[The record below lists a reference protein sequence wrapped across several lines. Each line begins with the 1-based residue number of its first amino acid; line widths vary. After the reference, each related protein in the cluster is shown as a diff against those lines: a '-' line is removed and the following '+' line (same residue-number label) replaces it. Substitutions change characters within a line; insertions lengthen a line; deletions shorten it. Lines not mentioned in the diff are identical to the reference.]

1 MLAVTPSGVGVE
13 RVNTTTDSELVR
25 RCLAGDEDAFRVLVQ
40 RHERPVYHIIWRM
53 VTNTED
59 ARDLVQETFVK
70 AFRALDQFDQART
83 FSFWINRI
91 ATNLSIDFLRKRRL
105 RTISIDPDPNDEERL
120 PPVLRDGSPLPD
132 RVLETRRV
140 AETLGR
146 LVNRL
151 APHYRVVVHLR
162 HAQQRSYDEIAE
174 MLDLP
179 LGTVKAR
186 LHRAHNQ
193 MRAWMRG
200 EDGHDE
206 PVGMDA

>member
-1 MLAVTPSGVGVE
+1 MPAVAPLEVRVE

-53 VTNTED
+53 VANTED

-83 FSFWINRI
+83 FSYWINRI

-105 RTISIDPDPNDEERL
+105 RTVSIDPDPDDEERR
-120 PPVLRDGSPLPD
+120 PPVLRDGNPLPD
-132 RVLETRRV
+132 RALESRRM

-146 LVNRL
+146 LVDRL

-162 HAQQRSYDEIAE
+162 HSQQRSYEEIAE
-174 MLDLP
+174 MLSLP

-200 EDGHDE
+200 EDGFEDLT
-206 PVGMDA
+206 GADT

>member
-1 MLAVTPSGVGVE
+1 
-13 RVNTTTDSELVR
+13 
-25 RCLAGDEDAFRVLVQ
+25 
-40 RHERPVYHIIWRM
+40 M

-70 AFRALDQFDQART
+70 AFRALEQFDQART

-105 RTISIDPDPNDEERL
+105 RTVSIDPDPRDEEHR
-120 PPVLRDGSPLPD
+120 PPVLRDENPLPD
-132 RVLETRRV
+132 RVLEARRIG
-140 AETLGR
+140 ETLGR
-146 LVNRL
+146 LVDRL

-174 MLDLP
+174 LLDLP

-200 EDGHDE
+200 EDGPDE
-206 PVGMDA
+206 SIGMDP

>member
-1 MLAVTPSGVGVE
+1 MLAVAPSEVGVE
-13 RVNTTTDSELVR
+13 RVNATTDSELVR

-40 RHERPVYHIIWRM
+40 RHERPVYHIVWRM

-70 AFRALDQFDQART
+70 AFRALEQFDQART

-105 RTISIDPDPNDEERL
+105 RTVSIDPDPQDDGHR
-120 PPVLRDGSPLPD
+120 PPVLRDGNPLPD
-132 RVLETRRV
+132 RMLESRRMG
-140 AETLGR
+140 ETLGR
-146 LVNRL
+146 LVDRL
-151 APHYRVVVHLR
+151 APHYRVVIHLR

-200 EDGHDE
+200 EDGPDE
-206 PVGMDA
+206 SLGIEA

>member
-1 MLAVTPSGVGVE
+1 MFAVAPSEVGVE
-13 RVNTTTDSELVR
+13 RVNATTDSELVR

-40 RHERPVYHIIWRM
+40 RHERPVYHIVWRM

-70 AFRALDQFDQART
+70 AFRALEQFDQART

-105 RTISIDPDPNDEERL
+105 RTVSIDPDPRDEERR
-120 PPVLRDGSPLPD
+120 PPMLRDENPLPD
-132 RVLETRRV
+132 RVLEMRRMGE
-140 AETLGR
+140 ALGL
-146 LVNRL
+146 LVDRL
-151 APHYRVVVHLR
+151 APHYRVVIHLR

-174 MLDLP
+174 LLDLP

-200 EDGHDE
+200 EDGLNE
-206 PVGMDA
+206 SIGMDA

>member
-1 MLAVTPSGVGVE
+1 MFAVAPSEVGVE
-13 RVNTTTDSELVR
+13 RVNATTDSELVR

-40 RHERPVYHIIWRM
+40 RHERPVYHIVWRM
-53 VTNTED
+53 VTNTEN

-70 AFRALDQFDQART
+70 AYRALEQFDQART

-91 ATNLSIDFLRKRRL
+91 ATNISIDFLRKRRL
-105 RTISIDPDPNDEERL
+105 RTVSIDPDPRDEERR
-120 PPVLRDGSPLPD
+120 PPMLRDENPLPD
-132 RVLETRRV
+132 RVLEMRRMGE
-140 AETLGR
+140 ALGL
-146 LVNRL
+146 LVDRL
-151 APHYRVVVHLR
+151 APHYRVVIHLR

-174 MLDLP
+174 LLDLP

-200 EDGHDE
+200 EDGLNE
-206 PVGMDA
+206 SIGMDA

>member
-1 MLAVTPSGVGVE
+1 MLAVAPSGVGVE
-13 RVNTTTDSELVR
+13 RVNATTDSELVR
-25 RCLAGDEDAFRVLVQ
+25 RCMAGDEDAFRILVQ
-40 RHERPVYHIIWRM
+40 RHERPVYHIVWRM
-53 VTNTED
+53 VSNTED

-70 AFRALDQFDQART
+70 AFRALDQFDQSRT

-91 ATNLSIDFLRKRRL
+91 ATNLAIDFLRKRRL
-105 RTISIDPDPNDEERL
+105 RTVSIEPDPQDEDRL
-120 PPVLRDGSPLPD
+120 PPILRDGNPLPD
-132 RVLETRRV
+132 RVLEVRRMG
-140 AETLGR
+140 ETLGR
-146 LVNRL
+146 LVDRL

-162 HAQQRSYDEIAE
+162 HAQQRSYEEIAE

-200 EDGHDE
+200 EDSDDTLLGAD
-206 PVGMDA
+206 V